1 MDERMDGQEKRQ
13 YKKGLIRYRG
23 ESQGKEYKNLEGCR
37 QSKIRE
43 ACISEEGFDTM
54 ECRTSLYWK

>member
-13 YKKGLIRYRG
+13 YKKGLVRYCG
-23 ESQGKEYKNLEGCR
+23 ESQRKKNKNLESCR

-43 ACISEEGFDTM
+43 ACISEKGFDTI
-54 ECRTSLYWK
+54 ECRTSLY